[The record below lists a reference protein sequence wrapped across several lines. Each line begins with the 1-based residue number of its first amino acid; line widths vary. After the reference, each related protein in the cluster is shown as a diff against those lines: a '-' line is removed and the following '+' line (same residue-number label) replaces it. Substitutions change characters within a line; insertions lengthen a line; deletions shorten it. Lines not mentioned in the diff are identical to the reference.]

1 MNVNDDLA
9 AQVMAS
15 LEEQP
20 DGLLLV
26 PSDEFWGHF
35 GVEDKMKALRE
46 EITEKL
52 AEYGI
57 NVSFDVELTLLQ
69 PELPQFMEFDVSPRP
84 EPLDLNVETVRALSI
99 QQPWVEMI
107 LRGEKN
113 LEYRSRRMR
122 EMGPLLLHASGTLVS
137 ENFGDDT
144 PVPETLPFRALVGI
158 VDVVGVIE
166 VEGEDHLFAYQLAH
180 PRRFKRPVPYSGAAG
195 IFRVPVS
202 ELRAALQGGIEL
214 QAAKI

>member
-1 MNVNDDLA
+1 MQVTDELA
-9 AQVMAS
+9 SQVLAS
-15 LEEQP
+15 IEEQP

-26 PSDEFWGHF
+26 PPDDFWSHF
-35 GVEDKMKALRE
+35 GVEDKMQALRE

-57 NVSFDVELTLLQ
+57 NVSFDVELTLLP
-69 PELPQFMEFDVSPRP
+69 PELPQFMEFEIPARP

-122 EMGPLLLHASGTLVS
+122 EMGPLLLHASGTHVP
-137 ENFGDDT
+137 ENFGEDT
-144 PVPETLPFRALVGI
+144 PDPETLPFRALVGI

-166 VEGEDHLFAYQLAH
+166 VEGEDNLYAYQLAH
-180 PRRFKRPVPYSGAAG
+180 PRRFKTPLPYSGAAG
-195 IFRVPVS
+195 IFRVPTS
-202 ELRAALQGGIEL
+202 EVRTALKGGVDLLDRE
-214 QAAKI
+214 A